1 MNKIS
6 ILLKFYPANPF
17 HRLPAPGGQHRSLY
31 HPSCPRFNPG
41 GHHRST
47 NHLFPT
53 PGEFALFHRKF
64 QRPYPTHHHPPITR
78 PKELQPT
85 PPIIQ
90 TICFFHLLMCFCY
103 HRAQESEYKTLHRRR
118 RRASARPATTPPH
131 HPFHPRR
138 PRTSP
143 TTPTTRTLDSTL
155 PYPFRTTRASQHR
168 TIGFTS
174 HRADSK

>member
-6 ILLKFYPANPF
+6 ILLKFYPENPF
-17 HRLPAPGGQHRSLY
+17 HHLPAQGGQHRSLY

-64 QRPYPTHHHPPITR
+64 QRPYPTHHHPPIIR

-85 PPIIQ
+85 PQIIQ

-118 RRASARPATTPPH
+118 RRASARPVTTPPH
-131 HPFHPRR
+131 HTLHPRR

-155 PYPFRTTRASQHR
+155 QYPFRATRASQHR
-168 TIGFTS
+168 TIGLTS